1 MSSILATTLFAT
13 YAAAQLTT
21 SIWLPGAAEAN
32 QTFVGSVIA
41 QSGDHTTL
49 SLAFADGPAESTEY
63 YRSAPDTVTLGG
75 TTYVAYQATAEDSL
89 NDSDVTVTVSLECAR
104 SASAVPTCTVST
116 TGLEAVISELC
127 GALSTQSNATP
138 VEGQQYCTDSAGLTS
153 VQTLTLSG
161 DSQYYLNNFQLIITA
176 GEEKLSAA
184 AAATPTG
191 TGASITGSG
200 SAASGS
206 GATAQ
211 SGASPTGSTASGV
224 PQQSTNAAGPMVTMA
239 PALAGLG
246 AAAAA
251 YFL

>member
-13 YAAAQLTT
+13 FAAAQITT

-41 QSGDHTTL
+41 QSGDQTTL
-49 SLAFADGPAESTEY
+49 SLAFADGPAESSEY
-63 YRSAPDTVTLGG
+63 YRSAPPTVTLEG
-75 TTYVAYQATAEDSL
+75 TTYVAYQATAEDPL
-89 NDSDVTVTVSLECAR
+89 NDSDNTVTVSLECSR
-104 SASAVPTCTVST
+104 SDTNAAPTCVVST
-116 TGLEAVISELC
+116 AGVEAVISELC
-127 GALSTQSNATP
+127 AGLSTQSHATP
-138 VEGQQYCTDSAGLTS
+138 VEGEQYCTNSEALTFE
-153 VQTLTLSG
+153 QTLTLSG

-176 GEEKLSAA
+176 GEEKLSAV

-191 TGASITGSG
+191 SGASVTGSG
-200 SAASGS
+200 SPASGS
-206 GATAQ
+206 SAQTGAA
-211 SGASPTGSTASGV
+211 PTGSAASGV
-224 PQQSTNAAGPMVTMA
+224 PQQSTNAAGPMMTMA